1 MKRKAILSV
10 LVVVL
15 ALGLVNCSPKAP
27 PEMMY
32 TPQERAER
40 NAAAWLHI
48 WNAQFEDHKY
58 MSGLPDLT
66 NQQKVI
72 LNRKADLLGKS
83 KPMLDSYVRVVKG
96 GGVPSAMDEQQLT
109 QLMNE
114 LSQMALSFTP
124 K

>member
-1 MKRKAILSV
+1 MKRKVILSV
-10 LVVVL
+10 FMVVF

-27 PEMMY
+27 PETMY

-48 WNAQFEDHKY
+48 WNSQFEDHKY
-58 MSGLPDLT
+58 MSGLPNLT

-83 KPMLDSYVRVVKG
+83 KPLLDSYVRVVRSG
-96 GGVPSAMDEQQLT
+96 GMPSTMDEQQLT

-114 LSQMALSFTP
+114 LSQMALSFAP